1 MNVIK
6 YDHNYCNNEII
17 LNYIFR
23 GYKGK
28 KLEDNMQCEIFQTIL
43 EEAKSSYDPDIV
55 FEISNDNKTDLN
67 NNIKQ
72 IIKWIKEWKK
82 NNTAS
87 PS

>member
-1 MNVIK
+1 
-6 YDHNYCNNEII
+6 
-17 LNYIFR
+17 
-23 GYKGK
+23 
-28 KLEDNMQCEIFQTIL
+28 MQCEIFQTIL

-67 NNIKQ
+67 DNIKQ